1 MWNCETICIEMS
13 FIMQRLQRD
22 GPAFHCCAAPL
33 HHHLQK
39 KGSYGKRWCEI
50 NAAGLGSDCFH
61 KDGHCTLKAA
71 ASVFVSW
78 HSRVSYMHT
87 HTHVMTLRIILS
99 CLLHSWGTAAPR
111 LSPHTIGNILHH
123 KCGMNAAR
131 KRGKDKLRR
140 ERESRKGSG
149 FLFGVKRKRVHS
161 NENEGSIWFA
171 ITPPPPKMISRRLK
185 LICFLESAVEES
197 CRGAVTPADLQAS
210 VAWPGSPGCA
220 ACASAMQSI
229 LVRRQTADVASCWL
243 HLTRRPLTSPPRGAG
258 DAEKHVMLSGKSK
271 MHWHWRTQT
280 ETSTHGRGRT
290 QNTLPTKSFL
300 RALHRAAALKTN
312 LIDLPQSSPIM
323 Q

>member
-1 MWNCETICIEMS
+1 MWNRETICIEMS
-13 FIMQRLQRD
+13 FRMQRLRRD
-22 GPAFHCCAAPL
+22 DAAFHRRAAPL
-33 HHHLQK
+33 HRHHHVQK
-39 KGSYGKRWCEI
+39 GDRME
-50 NAAGLGSDCFH
+50 NAAVLMWDNCSGFGLRLFPQRRPLYSEGSCL
-61 KDGHCTLKAA
+61 CVCQLALKSIIHA
-71 ASVFVSW
+71 
-78 HSRVSYMHT
+78 HT

-149 FLFGVKRKRVHS
+149 FLFGVKRKRLHS

-171 ITPPPPKMISRRLK
+171 ITSPPPKMISRRLK
-185 LICFLESAVEES
+185 LIGFLESAVEES
-197 CRGAVTPADLQAS
+197 CRGAVTPADLRAS
-210 VAWPGSPGCA
+210 AAWPASPGCA
-220 ACASAMQSI
+220 ARASAMQSI

-280 ETSTHGRGRT
+280 ETSARGT
-290 QNTLPTKSFL
+290 W
-300 RALHRAAALKTN
+300 
-312 LIDLPQSSPIM
+312 
-323 Q
+323 